1 MCALKKKKTRTI
13 SNLFSSAFQTN
24 LCENFLRIADLVL
37 SWNFEIHRFPVR
49 ITFANEGIPA
59 AALRPPESWKA
70 IFQSDEFLRLFFEVC
85 V

>member
-1 MCALKKKKTRTI
+1 MKI
-13 SNLFSSAFQTN
+13 HIIFYVFSSVLQVN
-24 LCENFLRIADLVL
+24 ICENFLRVADLVL

-49 ITFANEGIPA
+49 ITFANEGAPA

-70 IFQSDEFLRLFFEVC
+70 IFQSDEFLRLFFGVASIK